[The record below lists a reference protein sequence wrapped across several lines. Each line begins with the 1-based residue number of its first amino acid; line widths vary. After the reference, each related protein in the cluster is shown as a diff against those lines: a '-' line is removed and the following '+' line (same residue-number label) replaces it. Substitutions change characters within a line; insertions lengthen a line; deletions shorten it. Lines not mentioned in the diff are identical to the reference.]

1 MAAYRLLLTGKYS
14 GTCSA
19 GHREQLAPVQ
29 MRDVVLGLG
38 EWTRNLTTLLTFIS
52 KGGWIL
58 NVRNPRRFSYG
69 LP

>member
-29 MRDVVLGLG
+29 MRDVVLGPMG
-38 EWTRNLTTLLTFIS
+38 DGTRSLTTLLTFIS

-58 NVRNPRRFSYG
+58 NVRNP
-69 LP
+69 